1 MLISDCSHYGEII
14 TLDILPNDVLND
26 QLSFFH
32 SLLLGENV
40 FFNQV
45 NAMHGSYTLTNYPEV
60 WRKVSFKK
68 MPYHT
73 LFGDGTEIPDDYI
86 QVSGPRKRLKI
97 SVFAPKSFSIFIF

>member
-1 MLISDCSHYGEII
+1 M
-14 TLDILPNDVLND
+14 PNEVLND
-26 QLSFFH
+26 QLRFFY
-32 SLLLGENV
+32 SLFPGENV

-45 NAMHGSYTLTNYPEV
+45 NAMHGSYTLTNYPEI

-86 QVSGPRKRLKI
+86 QVSCPWILLKM
-97 SVFAPKSFSIFIF
+97 SVFA